1 MKHIAKGQG
10 VSQGK
15 VRGKVKIINTMND
28 HDKFNENDI
37 LVTHLTDP
45 TMVILMNKSA
55 GIICNIGGLTS
66 HPSIVAREMG
76 IPCIVSTKCVQ
87 TGKDVTEILKDDDLV
102 EMCGVSG
109 DIHKV
114 DEEIVENKAE
124 IDDEKKGE

>member
-15 VRGKVKIINTMND
+15 VRGKVKIINSMND

-66 HPSIVAREMG
+66 HPSIVSREMG
-76 IPCIVSTKCVQ
+76 IPCIVSAKCIE
-87 TGKDVTEILKDDDLV
+87 TGKPTTEILKDEDLI
-102 EMCGVSG
+102 EMCGTSG
-109 DIHKV
+109 NIHKI
-114 DEEIVENKAE
+114 E
-124 IDDEKKGE
+124 DEKKEEREE